1 MNLYLLEEI
10 DNRKTYASKILRR
23 MKLTT
28 LSMFLGVFL
37 LSAKTYS
44 QKISYQGENVSL
56 EIILKDFRRQSGYSL
71 FYKYNDIK
79 DVRIKNANFQDET
92 IEKAVGSILEGL
104 PFEFRVRD
112 NTIIINKVVAP
123 VKKVLKIQERQ
134 AQQGVT
140 GTVKNLADQPLHGA
154 TVTIKNTSAHT
165 ITNDKGT
172 FSLTNVP
179 SGAIL
184 VVSFLG
190 FDTREVPVGDRKTIE
205 ITLNAQKKD
214 LDEVVVVGYG
224 NVAKEDLTG
233 SVSQVNVEDL
243 TKAPV
248 ASFDQAL
255 AGRVAGV
262 QVSSAEDGQ
271 PGEGMNIVIRGA
283 NSLTQDNS
291 PLYVIDGF
299 PVEGPETA
307 GINPDDIESIT
318 ILKDA
323 SATAIYGSRAANG
336 VIVIETK
343 KGRVGRPVVTVNSS
357 IGPQDVPKK
366 MEMLSP
372 YEFVKYQI
380 ERYGDSG
387 LTRYAP
393 ADLNPSH
400 ASYDPGG
407 YSLESYKN
415 YKGVDWQD
423 QLFKT
428 GFTQIHNFSIRG
440 GNEGTRYSISGSMY
454 DQDAI
459 IRNTGYNRYQTRI
472 SLDQTIN
479 EKFKVG
485 MNANYSHQKGY
496 GQILGRTS
504 ATSETTISGYL
515 LYSTWGYRPVTGRE
529 GDIDYEL
536 GDVLD
541 GIVDEDLSDEDT
553 DFRIN
558 PLVSAR
564 ETLRERRT
572 NTFTANGYATYD
584 FTKNLQ
590 LKITGGVQSVM
601 YRNDAFYNSKT
612 VRGAPV
618 SLRPNNINGVNGS
631 IRNSQRFEWL
641 NENILTYKK
650 RISRVHRLEAMVG
663 MTHQVRRTTLDG
675 FSAILVPNEELGIQG
690 LSQGIPLENFMG
702 ASENRLQSYFTRV
715 NYNYRSK
722 YLLTATM
729 RADGSSKF
737 SPKNRWGYFPS
748 GAFAWNMGREDF
760 LKDVAAVSDAKL
772 RISYGITGNNR
783 VSDFA
788 YLPAAEWNDLASYS
802 FNNAPY
808 FGLNMDRLSNPNLK
822 WESTRQLDIG
832 YDLSLFNERVTFVFD
847 WYRKTTHD
855 LLLNAQIPY
864 TTGYSIAF
872 KNIGSVR
879 NEGLE
884 FALNTVNIQK
894 KDFMWESNFNISFNK
909 NKILALNEDQPNMLS
924 SMTSFV
930 TRMAQEPMYIAD
942 VGAPAAMF
950 YGQVWDGVYQYSDF
964 DEISPGVYRL
974 KLHVPDN
981 GDSRNII
988 QPGDI
993 KYKDLNGDGVI
1004 DASDKTVIG
1013 NGLPKHMGGFTNN
1026 FRYKDF
1032 DLNVLFQWSYG
1043 NDLLNANRL
1052 IFEGNITN
1060 VHHFNQYASW
1070 TERWTPE
1077 NQSNTMH
1084 RTGGGGPQ
1092 VISSRVIEDGSYL
1105 RLKTV
1110 MLSYS
1115 IPQSVTRRIGINSLR
1130 LSVAA
1135 QNLYTWTNYS
1145 GMDPEVSV
1153 RNTVLTPGFDFSAYP
1168 HARTVVFGLRAML

>member
-1 MNLYLLEEI
+1 MNLNYSGEI
-10 DNRKTYASKILRR
+10 PICKIYSSKILRA
-23 MKLTT
+23 MKLTI
-28 LSMFLGVFL
+28 LFMFFGVFL

-44 QKISYQGENVSL
+44 QKVSYKGQNVSL
-56 EIILKDFRRQSGYSL
+56 ESLLKDLGQQSGYYL

-79 DVRIKNANFQDET
+79 DVKIKNIQLNNVDLE
-92 IEKAVGSILEGL
+92 IAVAKVLEDL
-104 PFEFRVRD
+104 PFEFKLRE
-112 NTIIINKVVAP
+112 NTIIINKLVVGNAQKTAP
-123 VKKVLKIQERQ
+123 TS
-134 AQQGVT
+134 QQQRPIS
-140 GTVKNLADQPLHGA
+140 GTVSNAAGEVLHGA
-154 TVTIKNTSAHT
+154 TVMIKNTQTHV
-165 ITNDKGT
+165 ITDELGA
-172 FSLTNVP
+172 FRFPDVP
-179 SGAIL
+179 AGAIL
-184 VVSFLG
+184 VVSFIG
-190 FDTREVPVGDRKTIE
+190 YDPQEVTVGDRTTLS
-205 ITLNAQKKD
+205 ITLVDQEKD
-214 LDEVVVVGYG
+214 LDEVIVIGYG
-224 NVAKEDLTG
+224 TVEKSDLTG

-318 ILKDA
+318 VLKDA

-343 KGRVGRPVVTVNSS
+343 KGKIGRPVVTFNSS
-357 IGPQDVPKK
+357 VGPQNVPKT

-372 YEFVKYQI
+372 YEFVKYEI

-387 LTRYAP
+387 LARYAP

-407 YSLESYKN
+407 YSLESYRN
-415 YKGVDWQD
+415 YKGVNWQD

-428 GFTQIHNFSIRG
+428 GLTQIHNFSVRG
-440 GNEGTRYSISGSMY
+440 GAEGTRYSISGSMY

-459 IRNTGYNRYQTRI
+459 IMNTGYNRYQTRI
-472 SLDQTIN
+472 SLDQTVS
-479 EKFKVG
+479 EKLKVG
-485 MNANYSHQKGY
+485 MNANYSHQKAY

-504 ATSETTISGYL
+504 ATSSTTISGYL

-572 NTFTANGYATYD
+572 NTFTGNGYATYD
-584 FTKNLQ
+584 FTKELQ
-590 LKITGGVQSVM
+590 LKVTGGLQSIM

-631 IRNSQRFEWL
+631 IRNTQRFEWL
-641 NENILTYKK
+641 NENTLTYKK
-650 RISRVHRLEAMVG
+650 RINRVHRLEAMVG
-663 MTHQVRRTTLDG
+663 MTHQARRTTLDG
-675 FSAILVPNEELGIQG
+675 FSAIKVPNEELGIQG
-690 LSQGIPLENFMG
+690 LPQGEPLENFME

-722 YLLTATM
+722 YLFTATM

-737 SPKNRWGYFPS
+737 APEHRWGYFPS
-748 GAFAWNMGREDF
+748 GAFAWNMGRENF
-760 LKDVAAVSDAKL
+760 FKDVPAISDAKL
-772 RISYGITGNNR
+772 RISYGVTGNNR
-783 VSDFA
+783 VTDFA

-802 FNNAPY
+802 FNNSPY

-822 WESTRQLDIG
+822 WESTAQFDIG
-832 YDLSLFNERVTFVFD
+832 YDLSLFKERINFVFD

-864 TTGYSIAF
+864 TTGYSTAY

-884 FALNTVNIQK
+884 FTLNTVNLRS
-894 KDFMWESNFNISFNK
+894 KDFTWESNFNISFNK

-930 TRMAQEPMYIAD
+930 TRMAQEPMYIAE

-964 DEISPGVYRL
+964 DEIAPGVYRL
-974 KLHVPDN
+974 KLNIPDN
-981 GDSRNII
+981 GDSRDII

-993 KYKDLNGDGVI
+993 KYRDLNGDGVI

-1013 NGLPKHMGGFTNN
+1013 NGLPKHIGGFTNN
-1026 FRYKDF
+1026 FSYKGF

-1070 TERWTPE
+1070 VDRWTPE

-1084 RTGGGGPQ
+1084 RVGGGGPQ

-1110 MLSYS
+1110 MLSYN
-1115 IPQSVTRRIGINSLR
+1115 IPQSVTKKLGINSLR
-1130 LSVAA
+1130 VSAAA

-1168 HARTVVFGLRAML
+1168 HARTVVFGLRAAL